1 MAVSIEQ
8 LREKAKTWIE
18 PVSAAAPAGAAAKT
32 NPQYEAVIAEV
43 AKLESLSGGTVD
55 WAMVLDSG
63 GKVLQSVSKDLRIAT
78 YMAYGLYQTQG
89 LDGLATG
96 LVLISEMMDRY
107 WQGLF
112 PELAR
117 LRGRANALGWL
128 IERAANTLPELQ
140 VDASARERVEA
151 LDVAAARLA
160 EVARQK
166 FEANGPAIR
175 PLIESVQRLK
185 ASLPAEAP
193 PPPPPPKPEAKPA
206 TPPPPPPPVAPVA
219 PVASVAPVAAAA
231 PAFDTPPVAAMS
243 GADGVTDFLRQ
254 TGSALVSAA
263 GTLRRAV
270 ATDPQS
276 YRMLRLGLY
285 LHLVQPPPSDASGK
299 TSIPAPPPALRT
311 QLEKM
316 AGNGKWAEVLEEA
329 ESALM
334 QHRFWVDLHYLSA
347 RALAELGP
355 TYQPARQSLLTE
367 LGAWLKRMPAVPK
380 LSFGDGSPVASGET
394 RAWLESEL
402 APPAAAGGASSA
414 SSAEGGEGDDEAAAL
429 TEARKLLGGGK
440 APEAI
445 ALLQKRVENATSS
458 RKRFRARLA
467 LAKLCAA
474 SGQGNVARALF
485 EALDREAVERGLD
498 AWEPTLAAEC
508 LEGLLGVSRPP
519 PKSPEG
525 LVSEFNA
532 RYHRLCLID
541 PSAALRV
548 SL

>member
-1 MAVSIEQ
+1 MPVSIEQ
-8 LREKAKTWIE
+8 LREKTKNWIE
-18 PVSAAAPAGAAAKT
+18 PCSAAAPAGAAAKT
-32 NPQYEAVIAEV
+32 NPQYEAVIAEM
-43 AKLESLSGGTVD
+43 AKLESVTGGAVD
-55 WAMVLDSG
+55 WSMVLDSS
-63 GKVLQSVSKDLRIAT
+63 GKVLQTVSKDLRIAT

-96 LVLISEMMDRY
+96 LVLVSEIMDRY
-107 WQGLF
+107 WPGLF

-117 LRGRANALGWL
+117 LRGRVNALGWL
-128 IERAANTLPELQ
+128 IERASKTLADTP
-140 VDASARERVEA
+140 VDAGARERVEA

-166 FEANGPAIR
+166 FEANGPAVR
-175 PLIESVQRLK
+175 PLLESVQRLK

-193 PPPPPPKPEAKPA
+193 PPPPPPPVQAKP
-206 TPPPPPPPVAPVA
+206 TTSVPPPPAIAPVT
-219 PVASVAPVAAAA
+219 APVAAPA
-231 PAFDTPPVAAMS
+231 PAPAVEMPAVAALA
-243 GADGVTDFLRQ
+243 GAEGVTDFLRQ
-254 TGSALVSAA
+254 TGTALLNAA
-263 GTLRRAV
+263 NTLRRSV

-285 LHLVQPPPSDASGK
+285 LHLVQPPPADAAGK

-316 AGNGKWAEVLEEA
+316 AANGKWAEVLEES
-329 ESALM
+329 ESALT
-334 QHRFWVDLHYLSA
+334 QYRFWVDLHFLSA

-355 TYQPARQSLLTE
+355 TYAPARQALLIE
-367 LGAWLKRMPAVPK
+367 LGSWLKRMPSVPK
-380 LSFGDGSPVASGET
+380 FLFGDGSPAASGET

-402 APPAAAGGASSA
+402 APPAAGGASSA
-414 SSAEGGEGDDEAAAL
+414 SKDEAGEGDDEAAAL

-445 ALLQKRVENATSS
+445 ALLQKRVEAATSS
-458 RKRFRARLA
+458 RKRFKARLA

-474 SGQGNVARALF
+474 SGQGNVARALY

-498 AWEPTLAAEC
+498 VWEPVLAAEC
-508 LEGLLGVSRPP
+508 LEGLLGVSKPQ
-519 PKSPEG
+519 PKAPEG

-541 PSAALRV
+541 PGAALRV

>member
-1 MAVSIEQ
+1 MAASIEQ

-18 PVSAAAPAGAAAKT
+18 PCSAAAPAGAAAKT
-32 NPQYEAVIAEV
+32 TPQYEAVISEM
-43 AKLESLSGGTVD
+43 AKLEAVTGGAVD
-55 WAMVLDSG
+55 WGMVLDSS
-63 GKVLQSVSKDLRIAT
+63 GKVLQTVSKDLRIAT
-78 YMAYGLYQTQG
+78 YLAYCLYQTQG
-89 LDGLATG
+89 LGGLATG
-96 LVLISEMMDRY
+96 LVVVSEIMDRY
-107 WQGLF
+107 WAGLF

-117 LRGRANALGWL
+117 LKGRVNALGWL
-128 IERAANTLPELQ
+128 IERTSKTLGDTQ
-140 VDASARERVEA
+140 VDASARDHIDA
-151 LDVAAARLA
+151 LEVAATRLA
-160 EVARQK
+160 EVSRQK
-166 FEANGPAIR
+166 FEANGPAVR
-175 PLIESVQRLK
+175 PLLESVQRLK
-185 ASLPAEAP
+185 VSLPAAAP
-193 PPPPPPKPEAKPA
+193 PPPPPPEVKPVSSV
-206 TPPPPPPPVAPVA
+206 PPPPSIAPVT
-219 PVASVAPVAAAA
+219 VPVAAPA
-231 PAFDTPPVAAMS
+231 PAAALNTPPVAALS
-243 GADGVTDFLRQ
+243 GAEGVTDFLRQ
-254 TGSALVSAA
+254 TGSALASAA

-276 YRMLRLGLY
+276 YRMLRIGLY

-316 AGNGKWAEVLEEA
+316 AANGKWAEVLEEA

-355 TYQPARQSLLTE
+355 TFGPARQGLLVE

-380 LSFGDGSPVASGET
+380 FLFGDGSPSANGET

-402 APPAAAGGASSA
+402 APAPAAGGAPA
-414 SSAEGGEGDDEAAAL
+414 SSSKADAEDGDDEASAL
-429 TEARKLLGGGK
+429 SEARKLLGGGK

-445 ALLQKRVENATSS
+445 ALLQKRVESASSS

-474 SGQGNVARALF
+474 SGQGNVARALY

-498 AWEPTLAAEC
+498 VWEPALTAEC
-508 LEGLLGVSRPP
+508 LEGLLGVSRPQ
-519 PKSPEG
+519 PKAPEA

-541 PSAALRV
+541 PTAALRV

>member
-1 MAVSIEQ
+1 MPVSIDQ
-8 LREKAKTWIE
+8 LREKAKSWIE
-18 PVSAAAPAGAAAKT
+18 PCSATAPAGAAAKT
-32 NPQYEAVIAEV
+32 NPQYEAVIAEM
-43 AKLESLSGGTVD
+43 AKLESVTGGAVD
-55 WAMVLDSG
+55 WPMVLDSS

-78 YMAYGLYQTQG
+78 YMAFGLYQTQG
-89 LDGLATG
+89 LEGLATG
-96 LVLISEMMDRY
+96 LVLVSEIMDRY
-107 WQGLF
+107 WPGLF

-128 IERAANTLPELQ
+128 IERTSQTLGDTQL
-140 VDASARERVEA
+140 DGGARERVEA

-166 FEANGPAIR
+166 FEANGPAVR
-175 PLIESVQRLK
+175 PLLESVQRLK

-193 PPPPPPKPEAKPA
+193 PPPPPPPVQAKP
-206 TPPPPPPPVAPVA
+206 TTSVPPPPTIAPVTVPA
-219 PVASVAPVAAAA
+219 PVSAPAADLPAVAAL
-231 PAFDTPPVAAMS
+231 S
-243 GADGVTDFLRQ
+243 GAEGVTDFLRQ
-254 TGSALVSAA
+254 TGTALLNAA
-263 GTLRRAV
+263 NTLRRSV

-285 LHLVQPPPSDASGK
+285 LHLVQPPPADASGK

-316 AGNGKWAEVLEEA
+316 AANGKWAEVLEEA
-329 ESALM
+329 ESALT
-334 QHRFWVDLHYLSA
+334 QYRFWVDLHYLSA

-355 TYQPARQSLLTE
+355 TFGPARQSLLIE
-367 LGAWLKRMPAVPK
+367 LGSWLKRMPSVPK
-380 LSFGDGSPVASGET
+380 FLFGDGSPAASGET

-402 APPAAAGGASSA
+402 ASAAAAGGASSA
-414 SSAEGGEGDDEAAAL
+414 GKDEAGEGDDEAAAL

-445 ALLQKRVENATSS
+445 ALLQKRVEGATSS
-458 RKRFRARLA
+458 RKRFKARLA

-474 SGQGNVARALF
+474 SGQGNVARALY

-498 AWEPTLAAEC
+498 VWEPVLAAEC
-508 LEGLLGVSRPP
+508 LEGLLGVSKPQ
-519 PKSPEG
+519 PKAPEG

>member
-1 MAVSIEQ
+1 MAVSIDQ
-8 LREKAKTWIE
+8 LKDKAKNWIE
-18 PVSAAAPAGAAAKT
+18 PCSAAAPAGATAKT
-32 NPQYEAVIAEV
+32 NPQYEAVIAEM
-43 AKLESLSGGTVD
+43 AKLESVTGGAVD
-55 WAMVLDSG
+55 WPMVLDSS

-96 LVLISEMMDRY
+96 LVVVSEIMDRY
-107 WQGLF
+107 WPGLF

-117 LRGRANALGWL
+117 MRGRANALGWL
-128 IERAANTLPELQ
+128 IERTTQTLADTPL
-140 VDASARERVEA
+140 DSGAKERVEA

-166 FEANGPAIR
+166 FEANGPAVR
-175 PLIESVQRLK
+175 PLLESVQRLK

-193 PPPPPPKPEAKPA
+193 PPPPPPPPQPKPTTAV
-206 TPPPPPPPVAPVA
+206 PPPPAIAPVT
-219 PVASVAPVAAAA
+219 APVAAPTPA
-231 PAFDTPPVAAMS
+231 PAVEMPAVAALAS
-243 GADGVTDFLRQ
+243 PEGVTDFLRQ
-254 TGSALVSAA
+254 TGSALLNAA
-263 GTLRRAV
+263 NSLRRAV

-276 YRMLRLGLY
+276 YRMLRVGLY
-285 LHLVQPPPSDASGK
+285 LHLVQPPPSDAAGK
-299 TSIPAPPPALRT
+299 TSIPPPPPSLRT

-316 AGNGKWAEVLEEA
+316 AQNGKWAEVLEES
-329 ESALM
+329 ESALT
-334 QHRFWVDLHYLSA
+334 QYRFWVDLHYLSA

-355 TYQPARQSLLTE
+355 TYATARQALLIE
-367 LGAWLKRMPAVPK
+367 LGTWLKRMPSVPK
-380 LSFGDGSPVASGET
+380 FLFGDGSPSANGET

-402 APPAAAGGASSA
+402 APPAATGGGGSA
-414 SSAEGGEGDDEAAAL
+414 AKDEAGEGDDEAAAL

-445 ALLQKRVENATSS
+445 ALLQKRVDSATSS
-458 RKRFRARLA
+458 RKRFKARLA

-474 SGQGNVARALF
+474 SGQAPMARALF

-498 AWEPTLAAEC
+498 VWEPVLAAEC
-508 LEGLLGVSRPP
+508 LEGLLGVSKPQ
-519 PKSPEG
+519 PKAGEG
-525 LVSEFNA
+525 LVSEFSA

>member
-1 MAVSIEQ
+1 MPISIEE

-32 NPQYEAVIAEV
+32 NPQYEAVIAEMS
-43 AKLESLSGGTVD
+43 KLESVTGGAVD
-55 WAMVLDSG
+55 WNMVLDSG

-78 YMAYGLYQTQG
+78 YLAFGMYQTQG

-96 LVLISEMMDRY
+96 LVVVSEMMDRY
-107 WQGLF
+107 WPGLF

-117 LRGRANALGWL
+117 MRGRANALGWL
-128 IERAANTLPELQ
+128 IERAAQTLPDMQ

-166 FEANGPAIR
+166 FEANGPAVR
-175 PLIESVQRLK
+175 PLLESVQRLK

-193 PPPPPPKPEAKPA
+193 PPPPPPPPQAKPA
-206 TPPPPPPPVAPVA
+206 TPPPPQPVATPAPPPP
-219 PVASVAPVAAAA
+219 AAAI
-231 PAFDTPPVAAMS
+231 DTPPVATMS
-243 GADGVTDFLRQ
+243 GAEGATDFLRQ
-254 TGSALVSAA
+254 TGSALASAA

-276 YRMLRLGLY
+276 YRMLRVGLY
-285 LHLVQPPPSDASGK
+285 LHLVQPPPADASGK
-299 TSIPAPPPALRT
+299 TSIPAPPPSLRT

-316 AGNGKWAEVLEEA
+316 AANGKWAEVLEEA

-334 QHRFWVDLHYLSA
+334 QNRFWVDLHYLSA

-355 TYQPARQSLLTE
+355 TYQPARQSLLVE
-367 LGAWLKRMPAVPK
+367 LGAWLKRMPTVPK
-380 LSFGDGSPVASGET
+380 LTFGDGSPTASGET

-402 APPAAAGGASSA
+402 APPAATGGGAPA
-414 SSAEGGEGDDEAAAL
+414 SKAEGEGADDEAAAL

-474 SGQGNVARALF
+474 SGQANVARALF
-485 EALDREAVERGLD
+485 EALDREATERGLD
-498 AWEPTLAAEC
+498 AWEPALAAEC
-508 LEGLLGVSRPP
+508 LEGLLGVSKPP

>member
-1 MAVSIEQ
+1 MPVSIDE
-8 LREKAKTWIE
+8 LREKAKSWIE
-18 PVSAAAPAGAAAKT
+18 PCSAAAPAGAAAKT
-32 NPQYEAVIAEV
+32 NPQYEAVIAEM
-43 AKLESLSGGTVD
+43 AKLESVTGGAVN
-55 WAMVLDSG
+55 WPMVLDSS

-78 YMAYGLYQTQG
+78 YLAYGLYQTQG
-89 LDGLATG
+89 LEGLATG
-96 LVLISEMMDRY
+96 LVLVSELMDRY
-107 WQGLF
+107 WPGLF

-128 IERAANTLPELQ
+128 IERTAQTLADTPL
-140 VDASARERVEA
+140 DGGARERVEA

-166 FEANGPAIR
+166 FEANGPAVR
-175 PLIESVQRLK
+175 PLLECVQRLK
-185 ASLPAEAP
+185 ASLPSEAP
-193 PPPPPPKPEAKPA
+193 PPPPPPPVEAKP
-206 TPPPPPPPVAPVA
+206 TTSVPPPPSIPPVTAPVA
-219 PVASVAPVAAAA
+219 TPAPAVELPAVAAL
-231 PAFDTPPVAAMS
+231 S
-243 GADGVTDFLRQ
+243 GAEGVTDFLRQ
-254 TGSALVSAA
+254 TGTALLNAA
-263 GTLRRAV
+263 NTLRRSV

-285 LHLVQPPPSDASGK
+285 LHLVQPPPADAAGK

-316 AGNGKWAEVLEEA
+316 AANGKWAEVLEES
-329 ESALM
+329 ESALT
-334 QHRFWVDLHYLSA
+334 QYRFWVDLHYLSA

-355 TYQPARQSLLTE
+355 TYAPARQALLIE
-367 LGAWLKRMPAVPK
+367 LGSWLKRMPSVPRF
-380 LSFGDGSPVASGET
+380 LFGDGSPAASGET
-394 RAWLESEL
+394 RAWLDSEL
-402 APPAAAGGASSA
+402 APAAAPGGASAGSKDEA
-414 SSAEGGEGDDEAAAL
+414 GEGDDEAAAL

-445 ALLQKRVENATSS
+445 ALLQKRVDSATSS
-458 RKRFRARLA
+458 RKRFKARLA

-474 SGQGNVARALF
+474 SGQANVARALF

-498 AWEPTLAAEC
+498 VWEPVLSAEC
-508 LEGLLGVSRPP
+508 LEGLLGVSKPQ
-519 PKSPEG
+519 PKAGEG

>member
-1 MAVSIEQ
+1 MAVSIDQ
-8 LREKAKTWIE
+8 LREKAKNWIE
-18 PVSAAAPAGAAAKT
+18 PCSAAAPAGAAAKT

-43 AKLESLSGGTVD
+43 AKLESVTGGAVD
-55 WAMVLDSG
+55 WPMVLDSS

-96 LVLISEMMDRY
+96 LVLVSEIMDRY

-128 IERAANTLPELQ
+128 LERAAKTLGDTQ
-140 VDASARERVEA
+140 VDGSAREHVEA
-151 LDVAAARLA
+151 VDVAAARLA
-160 EVARQK
+160 EVARQR
-166 FEANGPAIR
+166 FEANGPAVR
-175 PLIESVQRLK
+175 PLLESVQRLK

-193 PPPPPPKPEAKPA
+193 PPPPPPPVQAKP
-206 TPPPPPPPVAPVA
+206 TTTVPPPPAIAPVA
-219 PVASVAPVAAAA
+219 VPAAA
-231 PAFDTPPVAAMS
+231 PAPAAIETPPVAALS

-254 TGSALVSAA
+254 TGTALVTAA

-276 YRMLRLGLY
+276 YRMLRVGLY

-316 AGNGKWAEVLEEA
+316 TANGKWAEVLEEA

-334 QHRFWVDLHYLSA
+334 QYRFWVDLHYMSA

-355 TYQPARQSLLTE
+355 TFGPARQALLLE
-367 LGAWLKRMPAVPK
+367 LGTWLKRMPQVPK
-380 LSFGDGSPVASGET
+380 FLFGDGSPAASGET

-402 APPAAAGGASSA
+402 APPAATGGAPA
-414 SSAEGGEGDDEAAAL
+414 AGKGEAEDGDDEAAAL
-429 TEARKLLGGGK
+429 SEARKLLGGGK

-445 ALLQKRVENATSS
+445 ALLQKRVEGATSS
-458 RKRFRARLA
+458 RKRFKARLA

-474 SGQGNVARALF
+474 SGQGNVARALY

-498 AWEPTLAAEC
+498 MWEPSIAAEC

-519 PKSPEG
+519 PKAPEG

-541 PSAALRV
+541 PTAALRV
-548 SL
+548 TL

>member
-1 MAVSIEQ
+1 MPVSIDQ
-8 LREKAKTWIE
+8 LREKAKSWIE
-18 PVSAAAPAGAAAKT
+18 PCSAAAPAGAAAKT
-32 NPQYEAVIAEV
+32 NPQYEAVIAEM
-43 AKLESLSGGTVD
+43 AKLESVTGGAVD
-55 WAMVLDSG
+55 WPMVLDSS

-89 LDGLATG
+89 LGGLATG
-96 LVLISEMMDRY
+96 LVLVSEIMDRY

-128 IERAANTLPELQ
+128 IERASKTLADTP
-140 VDASARERVEA
+140 VDGGAREHVEA
-151 LDVAAARLA
+151 VDVAAARLA

-166 FEANGPAIR
+166 FEANGPAVR
-175 PLIESVQRLK
+175 PLLESVQRLK

-193 PPPPPPKPEAKPA
+193 PPPPPPPPQAKP
-206 TPPPPPPPVAPVA
+206 TTTVPPPPSIPPVTVP
-219 PVASVAPVAAAA
+219 AAA
-231 PAFDTPPVAAMS
+231 PAPAAIDTPPVASLS
-243 GADGVTDFLRQ
+243 GAEGVTDFLRQ
-254 TGSALVSAA
+254 TGSSLVSAA

-270 ATDPQS
+270 GTDPQS

-285 LHLVQPPPSDASGK
+285 LHLVQPPPADTSGK
-299 TSIPAPPPALRT
+299 TSIPAPPAALRT
-311 QLEKM
+311 QMEKM
-316 AGNGKWAEVLEEA
+316 AANGKWAEVLEES

-355 TYQPARQSLLTE
+355 TFQPARQALLIE
-367 LGAWLKRMPAVPK
+367 LASWLKRMPTVPK
-380 LSFGDGSPVASGET
+380 FLFGDGTPVASGET

-402 APPAAAGGASSA
+402 APPAATGGAA
-414 SSAEGGEGDDEAAAL
+414 AAGKGEAEDGDDEAAAL
-429 TEARKLLGGGK
+429 SEARKLLGGGN

-445 ALLQKRVENATSS
+445 ALLQKRVEGATSS
-458 RKRFRARLA
+458 RKRFKARLA

-474 SGQGNVARALF
+474 SGQGNVARALY

-498 AWEPTLAAEC
+498 MWEPSIAAEC
-508 LEGLLGVSRPP
+508 LEGLLGISRPP
-519 PKSPEG
+519 PKAPEG

-541 PSAALRV
+541 PTAALRV

>member
-1 MAVSIEQ
+1 MPVSIDQ
-8 LREKAKTWIE
+8 LREKAKSWIE
-18 PVSAAAPAGAAAKT
+18 PCSEAAPAGAAAKT
-32 NPQYEAVIAEV
+32 NPQYEAVLAEM
-43 AKLESLSGGTVD
+43 AKLESVTGGAVD
-55 WAMVLDSG
+55 WSMVLDSS

-96 LVLISEMMDRY
+96 LVLVAEILDRY

-112 PELAR
+112 PELTR

-128 IERAANTLPELQ
+128 LERAARTLADTQ
-140 VDASARERVEA
+140 VDGGAREHVEA
-151 LDVAAARLA
+151 VDVAAARLA

-166 FEANGPAIR
+166 FEANGPAVR
-175 PLIESVQRLK
+175 PLLESVQRLK

-193 PPPPPPKPEAKPA
+193 PPPPPPSKP
-206 TPPPPPPPVAPVA
+206 TTSVPPPPSIPPVAVP
-219 PVASVAPVAAAA
+219 AAA
-231 PAFDTPPVAAMS
+231 PPPAAIESPAVATLS
-243 GADGVTDFLRQ
+243 GAEGVTDFLRQ
-254 TGSALVSAA
+254 TGTALVNAA
-263 GTLRRAV
+263 STLRRAV

-276 YRMLRLGLY
+276 YRMLRVGLY
-285 LHLVQPPPSDASGK
+285 LHLVQPPPADASGK

-316 AGNGKWAEVLEEA
+316 AANGKWAEVLEES
-329 ESALM
+329 ESALT
-334 QHRFWVDLHYLSA
+334 QHRFWVDLHSLSA

-355 TYQPARQSLLTE
+355 TFGPARQALLIE
-367 LGAWLKRMPAVPK
+367 LGTWLKRMPSVPRF
-380 LSFGDGSPVASGET
+380 LFGDGSPAASGET

-402 APPAAAGGASSA
+402 APPAATGGAPA
-414 SSAEGGEGDDEAAAL
+414 AGKGEVEDGDDEAAAL
-429 TEARKLLGGGK
+429 SEARKLLGGGK

-445 ALLQKRVENATSS
+445 ALLQKRVEGATSS
-458 RKRFRARLA
+458 RKRFKARLA

-474 SGQGNVARALF
+474 SGQGNVARALY

-498 AWEPTLAAEC
+498 MWEPSIAAEC

-519 PKSPEG
+519 PKAPEG

-541 PSAALRV
+541 PTAALRV

>member
-1 MAVSIEQ
+1 MAVSIDQ

-18 PVSAAAPAGAAAKT
+18 PVSAAAPAGATAKT
-32 NPQYEAVIAEV
+32 NPQYEAVIAEM
-43 AKLESLSGGTVD
+43 AKLESVTGGAVD
-55 WAMVLDSG
+55 WPMVLDSS

-78 YMAYGLYQTQG
+78 YLAYGLYQTQG

-96 LVLISEMMDRY
+96 LTIVSEIMDRY
-107 WQGLF
+107 WPGLF

-128 IERAANTLPELQ
+128 IERTTSTLPDQ
-140 VDASARERVEA
+140 KVDGGSRGHVEA

-166 FEANGPAIR
+166 FEANGPAVR
-175 PLIESVQRLK
+175 PLLESVQRLK

-193 PPPPPPKPEAKPA
+193 PPPPAPKPTTAV
-206 TPPPPPPPVAPVA
+206 PPPPTIAPV
-219 PVASVAPVAAAA
+219 SVPTPAAAA
-231 PAFDTPPVAAMS
+231 PEVATMA
-243 GADGVTDFLRQ
+243 GAEQATDFLRQ
-254 TGSALVSAA
+254 TGTALASAA
-263 GTLRRAV
+263 STLRRAV

-276 YRMLRLGLY
+276 YRMLRVGLY
-285 LHLVQPPPSDASGK
+285 LHLVQPPPADASGK
-299 TSIPAPPPALRT
+299 TTIPAPQPSLRT
-311 QLEKM
+311 QLERM
-316 AGNGKWAEVLEEA
+316 AANGKWAEVLEES
-329 ESALM
+329 ESALV
-334 QHRFWVDLHYLSA
+334 QNRFWVDLHYLSA

-355 TYQPARQSLLTE
+355 TYQPARQSLLVE
-367 LGAWLKRMPAVPK
+367 LGAWLKRMPTVTK
-380 LSFGDGSPVASGET
+380 LTFGDGSPTASGET
-394 RAWLESEL
+394 KAWLESEL
-402 APPAAAGGASSA
+402 APPAAGGAPSGGK
-414 SSAEGGEGDDEAAAL
+414 AEGADGDDEAAAL
-429 TEARKLLGGGK
+429 AEARKLLGGGK

-445 ALLQKRVENATSS
+445 ALLQKRVEASTSS

-474 SGQGNVARALF
+474 SGQANVARALY

-498 AWEPTLAAEC
+498 VWEPALSAEC

>member
-1 MAVSIEQ
+1 VLVSEI
-8 LREKAKTWIE
+8 
-18 PVSAAAPAGAAAKT
+18 
-32 NPQYEAVIAEV
+32 
-43 AKLESLSGGTVD
+43 
-55 WAMVLDSG
+55 
-63 GKVLQSVSKDLRIAT
+63 
-78 YMAYGLYQTQG
+78 
-89 LDGLATG
+89 
-96 LVLISEMMDRY
+96 MDRY
-107 WQGLF
+107 WPGLF

-117 LRGRANALGWL
+117 LRGRVNALGWL
-128 IERAANTLPELQ
+128 IERASKTLADTP
-140 VDASARERVEA
+140 VDAGARERVEA

-166 FEANGPAIR
+166 FEANGPAVR
-175 PLIESVQRLK
+175 PLLESVQRLK

-193 PPPPPPKPEAKPA
+193 PPPPPPPVQAKP
-206 TPPPPPPPVAPVA
+206 TTSVPPPPAIAPVT
-219 PVASVAPVAAAA
+219 APVAAPA
-231 PAFDTPPVAAMS
+231 PAPAVEMPAVAALA
-243 GADGVTDFLRQ
+243 GAEGVTDFLRQ
-254 TGSALVSAA
+254 TGTALLNAA
-263 GTLRRAV
+263 NTLRRSV

-285 LHLVQPPPSDASGK
+285 LHLVQPPPADAAGK

-316 AGNGKWAEVLEEA
+316 AANGKWAEVLEES
-329 ESALM
+329 ESALT
-334 QHRFWVDLHYLSA
+334 QYRFWVDLHFLSA

-355 TYQPARQSLLTE
+355 TYAPARQALLIE
-367 LGAWLKRMPAVPK
+367 LGSWLKRMPSVPK
-380 LSFGDGSPVASGET
+380 FLFGDGSPAASGET

-402 APPAAAGGASSA
+402 APPAAGGASSA
-414 SSAEGGEGDDEAAAL
+414 SKDEAGEGDDEAAAL

-445 ALLQKRVENATSS
+445 ALLQKRVEAATSS
-458 RKRFRARLA
+458 RKRFKARLA

-474 SGQGNVARALF
+474 SGQGNVARALY

-498 AWEPTLAAEC
+498 VWEPVLAAEC
-508 LEGLLGVSRPP
+508 LEGLLGVSKPQ
-519 PKSPEG
+519 PKAPEG

-541 PSAALRV
+541 PGAALRV

>member
-1 MAVSIEQ
+1 MPVSIDQ
-8 LREKAKTWIE
+8 LKEKAKNWIE
-18 PVSAAAPAGAAAKT
+18 PCSAAAPAGAAAKT
-32 NPQYEAVIAEV
+32 NPQYEAVIAEM
-43 AKLESLSGGTVD
+43 AKLESVTGGAVD
-55 WAMVLDSG
+55 WPMVLDSS

-89 LDGLATG
+89 LGGLATG
-96 LVLISEMMDRY
+96 LVLVSEIMDRY
-107 WQGLF
+107 WPGLF

-128 IERAANTLPELQ
+128 IERASKNLAEAQ
-140 VDASARERVEA
+140 VDGGAREHVEA
-151 LDVAAARLA
+151 VDVAAARLA

-166 FEANGPAIR
+166 FEANGPAVR
-175 PLIESVQRLK
+175 PLLESVQRLK

-193 PPPPPPKPEAKPA
+193 PPPPKP
-206 TPPPPPPPVAPVA
+206 TTTVPPPPSIPPVTAPM
-219 PVASVAPVAAAA
+219 AA
-231 PAFDTPPVAAMS
+231 PAPAAIDTPPVAALS
-243 GADGVTDFLRQ
+243 GAEGVTDFLRQ
-254 TGSALVSAA
+254 TGTALLNAA

-285 LHLVQPPPSDASGK
+285 LHLVQPPPADASGK

-316 AGNGKWAEVLEEA
+316 AANGKWAEVLEEA

-355 TYQPARQSLLTE
+355 TFQPARQALLIE
-367 LGAWLKRMPAVPK
+367 LASWLKRMPTVPK
-380 LSFGDGSPVASGET
+380 FLFGDGSPAASGET

-402 APPAAAGGASSA
+402 APPAATGGAPAAGKSEA
-414 SSAEGGEGDDEAAAL
+414 GDGDDEAAAL
-429 TEARKLLGGGK
+429 SEARKLVGGGK

-445 ALLQKRVENATSS
+445 ALLQKRVEGATSS
-458 RKRFRARLA
+458 RKRFKARLA

-474 SGQGNVARALF
+474 SGQGNVARGLY

-498 AWEPTLAAEC
+498 MWEPSLAAEC
-508 LEGLLGVSRPP
+508 LEGLLGISRPP
-519 PKSPEG
+519 PKAPEG

-541 PSAALRV
+541 PTAALRV

>member
-8 LREKAKTWIE
+8 LREKAKNWIE

-32 NPQYEAVIAEV
+32 NPQYEAVIAEM
-43 AKLESLSGGTVD
+43 AKLESVTGGAVD
-55 WAMVLDSG
+55 WNLVLDSG

-78 YMAYGLYQTQG
+78 YLAFGLYQTQG

-96 LVLISEMMDRY
+96 LVVISEIMDRF
-107 WQGLF
+107 WPGLF

-128 IERAANTLPELQ
+128 IERASSTLPDMQ
-140 VDASARERVEA
+140 VDANARDRVEA

-166 FEANGPAIR
+166 FEANGPAVR
-175 PLIESVQRLK
+175 PLLESVQRLK
-185 ASLPAEAP
+185 ASLPADAP
-193 PPPPPPKPEAKPA
+193 PPPPPPPPEVKPV
-206 TPPPPPPPVAPVA
+206 TPPPPAIAPVAAPPPVASAMPAVGGM
-219 PVASVAPVAAAA
+219 ASVEAA
-231 PAFDTPPVAAMS
+231 
-243 GADGVTDFLRQ
+243 TDFLRQ
-254 TGSALVSAA
+254 TGSALINAA
-263 GTLRRAV
+263 GTLRRAS
-270 ATDPQS
+270 ALDPQP
-276 YRMLRLGLY
+276 YRLLRVGLY
-285 LHLVQPPPSDASGK
+285 LHLVTPPPSDASGK
-299 TSIPAPPPALRT
+299 TSIPAPPPALRQ
-311 QLEKM
+311 QLERM
-316 AGNGKWAEVLEEA
+316 AANGKWAEVLEEA
-329 ESALM
+329 ESALT
-334 QHRFWVDLHYLSA
+334 QHRFWVDLHFLSA
-347 RALAELGP
+347 RALGELGP

-367 LGAWLKRMPAVPK
+367 LAAWLKRMPAVPK
-380 LSFGDGSPVASGET
+380 FLFGDGSPAASGET

-402 APPAAAGGASSA
+402 APPAASGGSPAAGKADG
-414 SSAEGGEGDDEAAAL
+414 EGGDDEAEVL

-445 ALLQKRVENATSS
+445 AMLHKRVEEATSS

-467 LAKLCAA
+467 LAKICAA
-474 SGQGNVARALF
+474 SSQPNMARALY
-485 EALDREAVERGLD
+485 EALDKESVERGLD
-498 AWEPTLAAEC
+498 VWEPALAGEC
-508 LEGLLGVSRPP
+508 LEGLLAVSRPP
-519 PKSPEG
+519 PKAPEG

>member
-8 LREKAKTWIE
+8 LREKAKSWIE
-18 PVSAAAPAGAAAKT
+18 PCSAAAPAGAAAKT
-32 NPQYEAVIAEV
+32 NAQYEAVVAEM
-43 AKLESLSGGTVD
+43 AKLEAVTGGAVD
-55 WAMVLDSG
+55 WGMVLDSS
-63 GKVLQSVSKDLRIAT
+63 GKVLQTVSKDLRIAT
-78 YMAYGLYQTQG
+78 YLAYGLYQTQG

-96 LVLISEMMDRY
+96 LTVVSEIMDRY
-107 WQGLF
+107 WPGLF

-117 LRGRANALGWL
+117 LRGRVNALGWL
-128 IERAANTLPELQ
+128 IERTSKTLADTP
-140 VDASARERVEA
+140 VDAGARERVEA

-160 EVARQK
+160 EVSRQK
-166 FEANGPAIR
+166 FEANGPAVR
-175 PLIESVQRLK
+175 PLLESVQRLK

-193 PPPPPPKPEAKPA
+193 PPPPPPPVEARP
-206 TPPPPPPPVAPVA
+206 TTSVPPPPSIAPVT
-219 PVASVAPVAAAA
+219 APVAAAPPP
-231 PAFDTPPVAAMS
+231 PAVSTPPVATMS
-243 GADGVTDFLRQ
+243 GAEGVTDFLRQ
-254 TGSALVSAA
+254 TGSALASAA

-276 YRMLRLGLY
+276 YRMLRVGLY

-316 AGNGKWAEVLEEA
+316 AANGKWAEVLEEA

-355 TYQPARQSLLTE
+355 TFGPARQSLLVE
-367 LGAWLKRMPAVPK
+367 LGAWLKRMPAVPRF
-380 LSFGDGSPVASGET
+380 LFGDGSPVANGET

-402 APPAAAGGASSA
+402 APPAASGGAAPSSQ
-414 SSAEGGEGDDEAAAL
+414 AEAGQGDDEAAAL
-429 TEARKLLGGGK
+429 AEARKLLGGGK

-445 ALLQKRVENATSS
+445 ALLQKRVQEATSS
-458 RKRFRARLA
+458 RKRFKARLA

-474 SGQGNVARALF
+474 SGQPNMARALY

-498 AWEPTLAAEC
+498 VWEPALIAEC
-508 LEGLLGVSRPP
+508 LEGLLAVSRPQ
-519 PKSPEG
+519 PKAGEG

>member
-8 LREKAKTWIE
+8 LREKAKNWIE
-18 PVSAAAPAGAAAKT
+18 PCSAAAPAGGAAKT
-32 NPQYEAVIAEV
+32 NPQYEAVVAEM
-43 AKLESLSGGTVD
+43 AKLEAVTGGAID
-55 WAMVLDSG
+55 WGMVLDSS

-78 YMAYGLYQTQG
+78 YLAYGLYQTQG

-96 LVLISEMMDRY
+96 LVVVSEIMDRY
-107 WQGLF
+107 WPGLF
-112 PELAR
+112 PEIAR
-117 LRGRANALGWL
+117 LRGRVNALGWL
-128 IERAANTLPELQ
+128 IERTTQTLADTP
-140 VDASARERVEA
+140 VDGGARERVEA

-160 EVARQK
+160 EVSRQK
-166 FEANGPAIR
+166 FEANGPAVR
-175 PLIESVQRLK
+175 PLLESVQRLK

-193 PPPPPPKPEAKPA
+193 PPPPVEAKP
-206 TPPPPPPPVAPVA
+206 TTSVPPPPSIAPVTM
-219 PVASVAPVAAAA
+219 AAA
-231 PAFDTPPVAAMS
+231 PPLAPAISTPPVASLS
-243 GADGVTDFLRQ
+243 GAEGVTDFLRE
-254 TGSALVSAA
+254 TGSSLVSAA

-276 YRMLRLGLY
+276 YRMLRIGLY
-285 LHLVQPPPSDASGK
+285 LHLLNPPPSDASGK

-316 AGNGKWAEVLEEA
+316 AANGKWVEVLEEA
-329 ESALM
+329 ESALT

-355 TYQPARQSLLTE
+355 TFGPARQSLLVE
-367 LGAWLKRMPAVPK
+367 LGSWLKRMPSVPK
-380 LSFGDGSPVASGET
+380 FLFGDGSPSANGET
-394 RAWLESEL
+394 KAWLESEL
-402 APPAAAGGASSA
+402 APPAASGGSGASGQ
-414 SSAEGGEGDDEAAAL
+414 AEAGEGDDEAAAL
-429 TEARKLLGGGK
+429 SEARKLLGGGK

-445 ALLQKRVENATSS
+445 AMLQKRVQEASSS
-458 RKRFRARLA
+458 RRRFKARLA

-474 SGQGNVARALF
+474 SGQANVARALF

-498 AWEPTLAAEC
+498 VWEPALTAEC
-508 LEGLLGVSRPP
+508 LEGLLGVSRPQ
-519 PKSPEG
+519 PKAGEA

-541 PSAALRV
+541 PGAALRV

>member
-1 MAVSIEQ
+1 MPVSIEQ
-8 LREKAKTWIE
+8 LREKAKSWIE
-18 PVSAAAPAGAAAKT
+18 PCSAAAPAGAAAKT
-32 NPQYEAVIAEV
+32 NPQYEAVIAEM
-43 AKLESLSGGTVD
+43 AKLESVTGGAVD
-55 WAMVLDSG
+55 WPMVLDSS

-89 LDGLATG
+89 LSGLATG
-96 LVLISEMMDRY
+96 LVLVSEIMDRY
-107 WQGLF
+107 WPGLF

-128 IERAANTLPELQ
+128 IERTSKTLAETP
-140 VDASARERVEA
+140 VDGGAREHVEA
-151 LDVAAARLA
+151 VDVAAARLA

-166 FEANGPAIR
+166 FEANGPAVR
-175 PLIESVQRLK
+175 PLLESVQRLK

-193 PPPPPPKPEAKPA
+193 PPPPKP
-206 TPPPPPPPVAPVA
+206 TTTVPPPPSIPPVT
-219 PVASVAPVAAAA
+219 APVAAPA
-231 PAFDTPPVAAMS
+231 PAAIETPAVAALS
-243 GADGVTDFLRQ
+243 GAEGVTDFLRQ
-254 TGSALVSAA
+254 TGTALINAA

-285 LHLVQPPPSDASGK
+285 LHLAQPPPSDASGK

-316 AGNGKWAEVLEEA
+316 AANGKWAEVLEES

-334 QHRFWVDLHYLSA
+334 QYRFWVDLHYLSA

-355 TYQPARQSLLTE
+355 TFGPARQALLIE
-367 LGAWLKRMPAVPK
+367 LGTWLKRMPTVPK
-380 LSFGDGSPVASGET
+380 FLFADGSPAASGET

-402 APPAAAGGASSA
+402 APPTATGSA
-414 SSAEGGEGDDEAAAL
+414 PAPGRGEGGDGDDEASAL
-429 TEARKLLGGGK
+429 SEARKLLGGGK

-445 ALLQKRVENATSS
+445 AMLQKRVEGATSS
-458 RKRFRARLA
+458 RKRFKARLA

-474 SGQGNVARALF
+474 SGQGNVARALY

-498 AWEPTLAAEC
+498 MWEPAIAAEC

-519 PKSPEG
+519 PKAAEG

-541 PSAALRV
+541 PTAALRV

>member
-1 MAVSIEQ
+1 MAVSIDE

-18 PVSAAAPAGAAAKT
+18 PVSAAAPAGGAAKT
-32 NPQYEAVIAEV
+32 NPQYEAVIAEM
-43 AKLESLSGGTVD
+43 AKLESVTGGAVD
-55 WAMVLDSG
+55 WPMVLDSG

-78 YMAYGLYQTQG
+78 YLAFSMYQTQG

-96 LVLISEMMDRY
+96 LVVISEIMDRY

-128 IERAANTLPELQ
+128 IERAASTLPDLQ
-140 VDASARERVEA
+140 VDGSSRERVEA

-160 EVARQK
+160 EVARQR

-175 PLIESVQRLK
+175 PLLESVQRLK
-185 ASLPAEAP
+185 ASLPAESP
-193 PPPPPPKPEAKPA
+193 PPPPPPAQARP
-206 TPPPPPPPVAPVA
+206 TTSVPPPPAIAPV
-219 PVASVAPVAAAA
+219 SVPAA
-231 PAFDTPPVAAMS
+231 PAAVDTPPVATMS
-243 GADGVTDFLRQ
+243 GAENATDFLRQ
-254 TGSALVSAA
+254 TGSALASAA

-276 YRMLRLGLY
+276 YRMLRVGLY
-285 LHLVQPPPSDASGK
+285 LHLVQPPPADASGK
-299 TSIPAPPPALRT
+299 TTIPAPPPALRT
-311 QLEKM
+311 QLERM
-316 AGNGKWAEVLEEA
+316 AANGKWAEVLEES
-329 ESALM
+329 ESALV
-334 QHRFWVDLHYLSA
+334 QNRFWVDLHSLSA

-355 TYQPARQSLLTE
+355 TYQPARQSLLVE
-367 LGAWLKRMPAVPK
+367 LGAWLKRMPTVTK
-380 LSFGDGSPVASGET
+380 LSFGDGTPTASGET
-394 RAWLESEL
+394 KAWLESEL
-402 APPAAAGGASSA
+402 APPAAAGGAPA
-414 SSAEGGEGDDEAAAL
+414 GGKAEGEDGDDEAAAL
-429 TEARKLLGGGK
+429 SEARKLLGGGK

-445 ALLQKRVENATSS
+445 ALLQKRVEASTSS

-474 SGQGNVARALF
+474 SGQANVARALY

-498 AWEPTLAAEC
+498 VWEPALSAEC

-541 PSAALRV
+541 PGAALRV